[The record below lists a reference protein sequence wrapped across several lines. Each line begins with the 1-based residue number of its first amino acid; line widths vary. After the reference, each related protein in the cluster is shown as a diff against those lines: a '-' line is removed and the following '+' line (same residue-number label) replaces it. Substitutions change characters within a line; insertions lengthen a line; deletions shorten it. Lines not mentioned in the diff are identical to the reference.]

1 MKDRALRAIA
11 ECRLI
16 ATMSEEPHRTTR
28 RFLTP
33 PMHDVHRHLQAR
45 MHELGMTTSVDG
57 AGNMHGMLQ
66 PAGTPGKRLILGSH
80 LDTVPDAGAFD
91 GVLGVILGIEWVALA
106 RDLELPIPIEVV
118 AFSEEEGVRFGAPF
132 LGSRA
137 TAGVFDSGLLA
148 AVDAQGVRMADAI
161 RAFGID
167 PATIDDAGVGKDVFG
182 FIEIH
187 IEQGPV
193 LEGVNLPLAVVEGIV
208 GQSRLELQFTGEANH
223 AGSTPMHLRRDALA
237 AAAEWITAVESSVRN
252 AVLPQEAGLVATV
265 GHIELEPNAENV
277 IPGLV
282 RATLDVRHMDSQV
295 RSQWSAELVRIAS
308 SIAARREIGF
318 TFTQRLDQREVKMDA
333 YLSSCL
339 LDALGAAGYPLMTM
353 PSGAGHDAMIMAA
366 KVPSA
371 MLFLRSLRGIS
382 HNPAESVLAD
392 DVEAALNVGREFLLR
407 IAEDFG

>member
-1 MKDRALRAIA
+1 M
-11 ECRLI
+11 
-16 ATMSEEPHRTTR
+16 
-28 RFLTP
+28 
-33 PMHDVHRHLQAR
+33 
-45 MHELGMTTSVDG
+45 
-57 AGNMHGMLQ
+57 
-66 PAGTPGKRLILGSH
+66 
-80 LDTVPDAGAFD
+80 
-91 GVLGVILGIEWVALA
+91 
-106 RDLELPIPIEVV
+106 
-118 AFSEEEGVRFGAPF
+118 
-132 LGSRA
+132 
-137 TAGVFDSGLLA
+137 
-148 AVDAQGVRMADAI
+148 
-161 RAFGID
+161 
-167 PATIDDAGVGKDVFG
+167 
-182 FIEIH
+182 
-187 IEQGPV
+187 
-193 LEGVNLPLAVVEGIV
+193 
-208 GQSRLELQFTGEANH
+208 
-223 AGSTPMHLRRDALA
+223 
-237 AAAEWITAVESSVRN
+237 
-252 AVLPQEAGLVATV
+252 ATV